1 MTGYTARKISN
12 FRPNCPIIAYCPSN
26 HIAEKVTLNF
36 GVLSQVIPIYEDND
50 KMMNDCILKTKE
62 LLNLKDGDLIVLT
75 GGLPLGKSH
84 NTNFIKIV
92 EV

>member
-1 MTGYTARKISN
+1 MI
-12 FRPNCPIIAYCPSN
+12 
-26 HIAEKVTLNF
+26 
-36 GVLSQVIPIYEDND
+36 
-50 KMMNDCILKTKE
+50 NDCVVKTKE
-62 LLNLKDGDLIVLT
+62 LLNLKEGDLIVLT